1 MHEEILI
8 EVGTGNTQ
16 IKTTTIRQTRRKT
29 DDNKHLGDKR
39 SEIRRRDC
47 SLSIQGNK
55 RDGFL
60 GR

>member
-29 DDNKHLGDKR
+29 DDNKHLGDR
-39 SEIRRRDC
+39 
-47 SLSIQGNK
+47 N
-55 RDGFL
+55 
-60 GR
+60 